1 MPWCGCDVRC
11 SVLGVRMFLDRGR
24 HISDMLVSLLAGTC
38 RFSTLVLLRVH
49 SMTTPPGFVSF
60 NYTGTSIEH
69 QYYGAIRTYG
79 H

>member
-1 MPWCGCDVRC
+1 
-11 SVLGVRMFLDRGR
+11 MFLDRGR

-60 NYTGTSIEH
+60 NDTGTSI
-69 QYYGAIRTYG
+69 
-79 H
+79 